1 MIYNDASLE
10 EGVESKG
17 RESMGSIAPIAARTT
32 NECRACDAMDV
43 NRGMEQGKQPN
54 LTDEGGVES
63 LMKGR
68 MWLRESKRMK

>member
-54 LTDEGGVES
+54 LTDEES

-68 MWLRESKRMK
+68 MWLREGRE

>member
-32 NECRACDAMDV
+32 NKCRACDAMDV

-54 LTDEGGVES
+54 LTDEES

-68 MWLRESKRMK
+68 MWLREGKE